1 MGIWLKQHPQDVDA
15 AIQNSKQVQTPPEV
29 ILGVSKQTKKEM
41 LNA

>member
-15 AIQNSKQVQTPPEV
+15 AIQNSKQVQTLPEV
-29 ILGVSKQTKKEM
+29 ILGISKEKKREM